1 MGGGQYGETY
11 KVNHNGRW
19 FACKKIHQTIL
30 SHYPSKLHTEKMKKL
45 LKQINEVMELI
56 KHPNIEKYDMV
67 VEQVP
72 TFLLL
77 SELLFEN
84 LDKFV
89 TRLKD
94 KIPLRLQVD
103 VCHDMAQGL
112 CYLHSVAIVHK
123 NLHSNNILITDQFQA
138 KIADYICPQVL
149 SEDKSVSDTAN
160 KAFLAPEVKSN
171 SSTCNSYSSNIFSL
185 GILFFLTVSTNL
197 PAVADVH
204 LPTDIDGL
212 PKNTETKIDKIPN
225 HHPLHDLVKECLHI
239 NKLSR
244 PSAKQV
250 RNGVVKAKKS
260 PQYILSYRMNVS
272 MCSYIFHICK
282 YVCCCY

>member
-1 MGGGQYGETY
+1 MGGGRYGETY

-30 SHYPSKLHTEKMKKL
+30 SHYPSKLHTEQMKKL
-45 LKQINEVMELI
+45 LKQISEVIESI
-56 KHPNIEKYDMV
+56 IHPNIEKYDMV
-67 VEQVP
+67 VQQVP

-94 KIPLRLQVD
+94 KIPLYLQVD
-103 VCHDMAQGL
+103 ICHDMAQGL
-112 CYLHSVAIVHK
+112 DYLHSVGIVHK

-149 SEDKSVSDTAN
+149 SGDKSVSDIAS

-171 SSTCNSYSSNIFSL
+171 SSNSYSSNIFSL
-185 GILFFLTVSTNL
+185 GILFFLTVSNPL
-197 PAVADVH
+197 PAVADLH
-204 LPTDIDGL
+204 LPTDIDHL
-212 PKNTETKIDKIPN
+212 PKKAKTQMDKIPN
-225 HHPLHDLVKECLHI
+225 HHPLHNLIKECLNL
-239 NKLSR
+239 NKVNQ
-244 PSAKQV
+244 PSAEQV
-250 RNGVVKAKKS
+250 CNGVVKAKKS
-260 PQYILSYRMNVS
+260 PQYNLSNVS
-272 MCSYIFHICK
+272 SY
-282 YVCCCY
+282 V

>member
-11 KVNHNGRW
+11 KVNHSGRW
-19 FACKKIHQTIL
+19 FACKKVHETIL
-30 SHYPSKLHTEKMKKL
+30 SHYPSKLHAEQMKKL
-45 LKQINEVMELI
+45 LKQINEVIESI

-103 VCHDMAQGL
+103 VCHDIAQGL
-112 CYLHSVAIVHK
+112 HYLHSVGIVHK

-138 KIADYICPQVL
+138 KIADYICPHVL

-160 KAFLAPEVKSN
+160 KTFLAPKVKSN
-171 SSTCNSYSSNIFSL
+171 SSNSYSSDIFSL

-197 PAVADVH
+197 PAVADVQ
-204 LPTDIDGL
+204 LPKDIDRS
-212 PKNTETKIDKIPN
+212 PKNAETIIVTGPAKI
-225 HHPLHDLVKECLHI
+225 
-239 NKLSR
+239 
-244 PSAKQV
+244 
-250 RNGVVKAKKS
+250 G
-260 PQYILSYRMNVS
+260 
-272 MCSYIFHICK
+272 HICTQNLA
-282 YVCCCY
+282 

>member
-19 FACKKIHQTIL
+19 LACKKIHEAIL
-30 SHYPSKLHTEKMKKL
+30 SYYPSKLHTEQMKKL
-45 LKQINEVMELI
+45 LKQINEVMESV

-67 VEQVP
+67 VEQTP

-94 KIPLRLQVD
+94 KIPLHLQVN

-112 CYLHSVAIVHK
+112 HYLHSVGIVHK

-149 SEDKSVSDTAN
+149 RGDKSVSDTT
-160 KAFLAPEVKSN
+160 KRVFHAPEIKSILF
-171 SSTCNSYSSNIFSL
+171 NSYSSDIFSL
-185 GILFFLTVSTNL
+185 GILFFLTVSTHL
-197 PAVADVH
+197 PAVAD
-204 LPTDIDGL
+204 LYLTTDIDLL
-212 PKNTETKIDKIPN
+212 PKKAETKIDKIPN
-225 HHPLHDLVKECLHI
+225 HHPLYSLIKECLSI
-239 NKLSR
+239 NKSSR
-244 PSAKQV
+244 PSASQV
-250 RNGVVKAKKS
+250 CNGVVEAKKTS
-260 PQYILSYRMNVS
+260 QYILSYRTNVS
-272 MCSYIFHICK
+272 LYSYVFHVSM
-282 YVCCCY
+282 YVCCWY